1 MSRKVTVL
9 RGSAANP
16 WDLGAWEHL
25 APDYDVQALVPEN
38 NQYDVSGLD
47 TIRGRGIATLASKAK
62 IKGGSLP
69 HVVAGDH
76 YLGLR
81 DVLAGTDIVHAA
93 ELSYWFTAQAARLR
107 DDLGFKLV
115 TTVWETI
122 PFGRALRNARSRRY
136 RSQVLGATD
145 LFVCATERARDCMLL
160 EGADPAKL
168 VVSAPGINTER
179 FAAARTASASAD
191 GVHTILSIGRLVWE
205 KGHQDLLRAA
215 ALLQRRGITN
225 WRVVIVGVGPEEKK
239 LRGHAADLGIADR
252 VEFKGWIPYDELPGA
267 YAQASCLVLASL
279 GMRQWEEQFGM
290 VLAEAMAAHV
300 PVLAASSGAIPEVVG
315 DDGALFAPGDWQQL
329 AAVLADGP
337 LAGQP
342 GARRVAS
349 AERIER
355 YSTTAAAARLK
366 AHYDAL
372 LGDVAR
378 T

>member
-1 MSRKVTVL
+1 MVLPRAGAMTATPRRVTVL

-25 APDYDVQALVPEN
+25 EPDYDVRVLVPEN

-47 TIRGRGIATLASKAK
+47 RVRGERIATLASKAK
-62 IKGGSLP
+62 IKGGTLP

-76 YLGLR
+76 YLGLKGALKGS
-81 DVLAGTDIVHAA
+81 DVVHAA
-93 ELSYWFTAQAARLR
+93 ELSYWFTAQAARLK

-136 RSQVLGATD
+136 RSQVLAATD

-160 EGADPAKL
+160 EGADPARL

-179 FAAARTASASAD
+179 FAAARTAVASPD

-205 KGHQDLLRAA
+205 KGHQDLLRAL
-215 ALLQRRGITN
+215 ALLQRRGVTN
-225 WRVVIVGVGPEEKK
+225 WRLVIVGVGPELEK
-239 LRGHAADLGIADR
+239 LQGHAADLGIAGR
-252 VEFKGWIPYDELPGA
+252 VEFKGWMPYDELPTA

-315 DDGALFAPGDWQQL
+315 EDGTLFAPGDWQQL
-329 AAVLADGP
+329 AQLLADGP
-337 LAGQP
+337 LAGEP
-342 GARRVAS
+342 GTRRVPS

-355 YSTTAAAARLK
+355 YSTSAAA
-366 AHYDAL
+366 
-372 LGDVAR
+372 
-378 T
+378 